1 MMSLSISSK
10 KIIIKQKVVETA
22 PFRRFRSSILRD
34 RIIRTLNNEIIMVV
48 SPRRRQRGSSSLQLE
63 NTSERERE
71 REEIFGLTT
80 ECRAEFAVQKSLCAS
95 YVPPSSH
102 AQVNHVA
109 DQHLR

>member
-71 REEIFGLTT
+71 RERGDFWPD
-80 ECRAEFAVQKSLCAS
+80 
-95 YVPPSSH
+95 Y
-102 AQVNHVA
+102 
-109 DQHLR
+109 